1 MVQELEIRRGGGTL
15 LFIITGT
22 GHRPV
27 ATKVYGRQMQAVMFA
42 YLVTRSRVDICP
54 CPWCRH

>member
-42 YLVTRSRVDICP
+42 YLVTRSRVDMCP
-54 CPWCRH
+54 CP